1 MSTHTA
7 PAEHSSTNDS
17 RRLSRTKPR
26 AVTLEM
32 PARVTGMLGL
42 FLLAL
47 GFSLLYG
54 LVSIWP
60 AVEAATA
67 ATPGPKTLSI
77 FGISFT
83 TSPDTA
89 LILLVVLASSLG
101 SYVHAAT
108 SFTDFVGNRRL
119 ASSWAWWYVLRV
131 SIGGTLALLF
141 YFAVRGGFFGVDTTS
156 DKVNP
161 YGVAALAGLVG
172 LFSKQATDKL
182 REIFDTL
189 FRVGPGYG
197 DEARGDSIANPLPVI
212 GGVEPPTV
220 AVGSSDVV
228 LRLKGKGFVPQSVV
242 RVSRQTSEGSVVLE
256 RDMAYVGPT
265 ELTIRLAAEDV
276 EAPGGL
282 QMTVFNPQPG
292 GGSSGLVAVDV
303 TPPEDEGPAPSS

>member
-1 MSTHTA
+1 MSTQSA
-7 PAEHSSTNDS
+7 SAEQHSSTGDS
-17 RRLSRTKPR
+17 ERLDRTQPR
-26 AVTLEM
+26 AAPREM
-32 PARVTGMLGL
+32 PARLTSVLGL

-54 LVSIWP
+54 LVAIWP
-60 AVEAATA
+60 AVEAATDA
-67 ATPGPKTLSI
+67 SPGPKTVSV

-108 SFTDFVGNRRL
+108 SFTDYVGNRRL

-131 SIGGTLALLF
+131 SMGGTLALLF
-141 YFAVRGGFFGVDTTS
+141 YFAVRGGFFGVDTTTEE
-156 DKVNP
+156 VNP

-189 FRVGPGYG
+189 FRVAPGYG
-197 DEARGDSIANPLPVI
+197 DDARGDSIANPVPEI
-212 GGVEPPTV
+212 AGVEPPTV
-220 AVGSSDVV
+220 AVGTSDVV
-228 LRLKGKGFVPQSVV
+228 LRLKGKGFVAQSVV
-242 RVSRQTSEGSVVLE
+242 RVSRQTAEGPVVLE
-256 RDMAYVGPT
+256 RDTAYVGPT
-265 ELTIRLAAEDV
+265 ELTIRLATEDV

-282 QMTVFNPQPG
+282 EMTVFNPQPG
-292 GGSSGLVAVDV
+292 GGSSGVVTVDV
-303 TPPEDEGPAPSS
+303 TPPENG